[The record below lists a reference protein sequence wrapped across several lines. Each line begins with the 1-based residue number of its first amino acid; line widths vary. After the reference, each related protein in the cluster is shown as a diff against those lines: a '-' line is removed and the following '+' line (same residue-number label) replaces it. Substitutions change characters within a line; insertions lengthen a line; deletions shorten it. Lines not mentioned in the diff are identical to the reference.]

1 MTTSRVV
8 RTARAERDLIEIW
21 SYIAE
26 RDPAAADRLL
36 DRLEA
41 RWELL
46 ATQPRSG
53 APRDDISPG
62 LRHLVVGQYLSL
74 YRLTQ
79 YEVVIIRVIHGRRNI
94 TAEDVTTR

>member
-1 MTTSRVV
+1 MTTFRVV
-8 RTARAERDLIEIW
+8 RTARAEDDLIEIW

-36 DRLEA
+36 DALQA
-41 RWELL
+41 RWQLM

-62 LRHLVVGQYLSL
+62 LRPLVVGQYLSL
-74 YRLTQ
+74 YRVTSN
-79 YEVVIIRVIHGRRNI
+79 EVVIIRVIHGRRNI
-94 TAEDVTTR
+94 TAEDV